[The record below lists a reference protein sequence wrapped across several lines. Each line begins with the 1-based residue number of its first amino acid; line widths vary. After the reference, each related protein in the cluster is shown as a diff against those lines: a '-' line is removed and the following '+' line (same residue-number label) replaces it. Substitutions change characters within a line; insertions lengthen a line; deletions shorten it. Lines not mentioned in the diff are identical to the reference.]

1 MGELDTLAA
10 ALTKVMA
17 KAKRAGPP
25 EPAVG

>member
-10 ALTKVMA
+10 ALTEVTA

-25 EPAVG
+25 EPWVV